1 MKLFGKNNQ
10 EYVVTIGL
18 EVHAQIKAN
27 VKLFSHSTSN
37 WNDRPNSNISNL
49 DVGIPGSIQV
59 LSEENIAPVI
69 RAGLAINGTINEVSY
84 FDRKNYFYPD
94 LPNGY
99 QITQFYKPIVE
110 NGYIDIKD
118 ENGSDKRIRIERIH
132 IEQDAGK
139 SIHDIDP
146 EKTCL
151 DYNRAG
157 CGLMEIVSQPDM
169 SSPHEAA
176 EYVKKLRAILKAVN
190 ASDADMEKGS
200 IRVDVNV
207 SIRKSGDSKL
217 GNRCEI
223 KNLNSIRFLQ
233 TAIEFEAKRHL
244 EILES
249 GGAIEQETRLFNP
262 DKGETRTMR
271 TKENAADYK
280 YFPDPDLPALK
291 IKAEDIEAIKENMPE
306 LPEAKFRRYCGYGI
320 VEKEARIIADDI
332 DLSFYFDKVVEAC
345 DPKQAY
351 TIVIVELLGRLNKA
365 QISISDSKITP
376 SDIIQLT
383 EMIANGKINGKIAKN
398 VLDIMF
404 ENMLNDRIK
413 TPAEVVSEN
422 NLEQVDNTEE
432 IIKVI
437 NQLINENPDKVE
449 SYKHGNQKLFGF
461 FVGQIMKLTDG
472 KANPA
477 TVNKVLKD
485 EFDKL

>member
-10 EYVVTIGL
+10 EYNVTIGL
-18 EVHAQIKAN
+18 EVHAQIKTN
-27 VKLFSHSTSN
+27 IKLFSTSTSN
-37 WNDRPNSNISNL
+37 WNDRPNTNISNL

-69 RAGLAINGTINEVSY
+69 RAGLAINGKINEVSY

-118 ENGSDKRIRIERIH
+118 ENGDEKRIKIERIH

-139 SIHDIDP
+139 SLHEIDQN
-146 EKTCL
+146 KTCL

-157 CGLMEIVSQPDM
+157 CGLMEIVSHPDM

-207 SIRKSGDSKL
+207 SIKKTGDSQL

-223 KNLNSIRFLQ
+223 KNLNSIKFLQ

-244 EILES
+244 DIIES
-249 GGAIEQETRLFNP
+249 GGSINQETRLFNP
-262 DKGETRTMR
+262 ETGETKTMR
-271 TKENAADYK
+271 TKENASDYK

-291 IKAEDIEAIKENMPE
+291 IKAEDIEKIKQSMPE
-306 LPEAKFRRYCGYGI
+306 LPEAKFARYLGYGI
-320 VEKEARIIADDI
+320 VEKEAKIIADDI
-332 DLSFYFDKVVEAC
+332 DLSLYFDEVVKIC

-351 TIVIVELLGRLNKA
+351 TIVIVELLGRLNKS
-365 QISISDSKITP
+365 QISINDSKIRP
-376 SDIIQLT
+376 DDIIQLI
-383 EMIANGKINGKIAKN
+383 EMITNGKINGKIAKN

-404 ENMLNDRIK
+404 ENMVNGIIK
-413 TPAEVVSEN
+413 TPETIVQEN
-422 NLEQVDNTEE
+422 NLQQVDNTDD

-437 NQLINENPDKVE
+437 TQLIEENPDKVE

-461 FVGQIMKLTDG
+461 FVGQIMKLTEG

-477 TVNKVLKD
+477 SVNKILKD
-485 EFDKL
+485 ELDKL